1 MGRILIAGSGKTALD
16 IGFYFLEQNHKIH
29 WVTNSQ
35 EQHTKVEKQIAK
47 YQKRQ
52 RLFSATPDTPI
63 TANCSLLEFLDLPAV
78 DVVIETSSEILI
90 KKQQLF
96 DSLEKF
102 VTPETLLFSNS
113 SSFLPHTISPRCL
126 GAHFLFPLLLTN
138 LIELIVPPGCSSEI
152 LNQSVR
158 FFRDNN
164 LDIIAQDSKNG
175 FIVNRLLLP
184 LQAECCKAIQQ
195 GIPLSTIDEASKCG
209 VFPLGQLSLMDRV
222 GLDIVHSAA
231 LQYACLIE
239 SADLSNHEI
248 MLETLGRLVQLG
260 KRGKKNKD
268 GLLMGK
274 SLPWVENPQAE
285 TSSAELST
293 RFFQK
298 FQTRCI
304 QALEREEITYE
315 ELTTV
320 FTRVYQVND
329 FQLSDL
335 DVVR

>member
-16 IGFYFLEQNHKIH
+16 IGFYFLEQDHKIH
-29 WVTNSQ
+29 WVTGSQ

-52 RLFSATPDTPI
+52 RLFSAAPDKQV
-63 TANCSLLEFLDLPAV
+63 TANCSLLDCLDLPAV

-90 KKQQLF
+90 KKQQLLA
-96 DSLEKF
+96 SLEKF

-113 SSFLPHTISPRCL
+113 SSFLPQTIFPHCL

-138 LIELIVPPGCSSEI
+138 LLELIVPPGCSSEKR
-152 LNQSVR
+152 NQSIH
-158 FFRDNN
+158 FFRENN
-164 LDIIAQDSKNG
+164 LDIITQDSKNG
-175 FIVNRLLLP
+175 FIINRLLLP

-209 VFPLGQLSLMDRV
+209 VFPLGQLSLIDRV

-231 LQYACLIE
+231 LQYTCLIE
-239 SADLSNHEI
+239 PEDLSNHEI
-248 MLETLGRLVQLG
+248 MLETIGRLVQLG

-268 GLLMGK
+268 GLLMGQ
-274 SLPWVENPQAE
+274 SLPWVEKPQAE
-285 TSSAELST
+285 TSPAELSSL
-293 RFFQK
+293 FFQK
-298 FQTRCI
+298 LQTRCI
-304 QALEREEITYE
+304 QALEREEITPD